1 MLESLSV
8 GEIIEI
14 AVMVGSLVYFKART
28 ETKLEAILEQA
39 TKTNGRLTKAEDKLS
54 EHGER
59 IARLEPHD
67 A

>member
-1 MLESLSV
+1 MLEDLSV

-39 TKTNGRLTKAEDKLS
+39 TKTNGRLAKAEDKLQ

-59 IARLEPHD
+59 LATLEAD
-67 A
+67 